1 MFITETPGRE
11 VYFESGLRQKINPTE
26 TKKRIKIFY
35 HNFFFVEFLNQV
47 APLRLKTMIR
57 VDAKTRE
64 GKKSPHP
71 FTLGIAH
78 GLAEPGF
85 ITDK

>member
-1 MFITETPGRE
+1 MKADFVRKSTQ
-11 VYFESGLRQKINPTE
+11 QKQKSASKFFTI
-26 TKKRIKIFY
+26 I
-35 HNFFFVEFLNQV
+35 FFFEFLNQV
-47 APLRLKTMIR
+47 ASLRLKTMIR

-78 GLAEPGF
+78 GLAKPGF
-85 ITDK
+85 ITDE